1 MEIFHKKTKIDF
13 IGTCKLP
20 ITVSIALVIGT
31 IVILFTRGL
40 NFGLD
45 FTGGTV
51 VELSYKDGVEISQVR
66 KLLAEA
72 NIENAVVQHFGS
84 TRDVLIRL
92 PVSADKDGAKVSNR
106 VIEVLRNQVP
116 EHFTEKGQ
124 SQTQKCRDKDNKV
137 ADCQIQVRRAE
148 FVGPQVGQELIDK
161 GGLALIYTLLAI
173 SVYIIFR
180 FQWRYAV
187 AASTA
192 LIHDVLLTF
201 GFFSL
206 MQVEFDLSVLAAIL
220 AVLGYSLND
229 TIVVFDRVRENFR
242 TMRKNDTIKILNTS
256 LNQTLS
262 RTVITSGTTLIVLLA
277 LLFLGGKII
286 HGFAIALIVG
296 VFVGTYSSL
305 YIATPTALAL
315 GVSREDLVLPK
326 KELSGD
332 GSQP

>member
-1 MEIFHKKTKIDF
+1 MEIFSRKTEFRF
-13 IGTCKLP
+13 IGTHKIP
-20 ITVSIALVIGT
+20 ILISVALIIGT
-31 IVILFTRGL
+31 FVVLFTRGL
-40 NFGLD
+40 NLGLD
-45 FTGGTV
+45 FTGGTL
-51 VELSYKDGVEISQVR
+51 VELGYKDSVEVNQIR
-66 KLLAEA
+66 KTLVD
-72 NIENAVVQHFGS
+72 NKIDDAVVQHFGS

-92 PVSADKDGAKVSNR
+92 PVTGAKDGSKISNH
-106 VIEVLRNQVP
+106 VIEVLRDQFQERFV
-116 EHFTEKGQ
+116 EKGVSEQ
-124 SQTQKCRDKDNKV
+124 QKCRNAKGKV
-137 ADCQIQVRRAE
+137 ADCQIQVRRVE
-148 FVGPQVGQELIDK
+148 FVGPQVGDELVNK

-173 SVYIIFR
+173 SIYIIFR
-180 FQWRYAV
+180 FQWRYAI

-192 LIHDVLLTF
+192 LAHDVLLTF

-229 TIVVFDRVRENFR
+229 TIVVFDRIRENFR
-242 TMRKNDTIKILNTS
+242 TMRKSDTDKVLNIS

-262 RTVITSGTTLIVLLA
+262 RTVITSSTTLIVLFA
-277 LLFLGGKII
+277 LLFFGGEII
-286 HGFAIALIVG
+286 RGFSIALIVG

-326 KELSGD
+326 KEGAED